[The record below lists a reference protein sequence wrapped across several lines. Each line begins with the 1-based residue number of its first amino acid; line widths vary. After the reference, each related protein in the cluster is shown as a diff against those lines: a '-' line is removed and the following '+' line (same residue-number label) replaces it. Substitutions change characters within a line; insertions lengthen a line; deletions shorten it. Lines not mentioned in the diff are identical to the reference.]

1 MARAHTTNFLF
12 NDGNYFTAMTDDGS
26 VRIGIVGGTC
36 YDIPAGHAWFVRVA
50 EADSRVAV
58 EDLHDDLFA
67 AFA

>member
-1 MARAHTTNFLF
+1 MARAQTTKFLF
-12 NDGNYFTAMTDDGS
+12 NDGDYFTAMTNANS

-36 YDIPAGHAWFVRVA
+36 YDIPAGHAWFERVC
-50 EADSRVAV
+50 EASSRVEV